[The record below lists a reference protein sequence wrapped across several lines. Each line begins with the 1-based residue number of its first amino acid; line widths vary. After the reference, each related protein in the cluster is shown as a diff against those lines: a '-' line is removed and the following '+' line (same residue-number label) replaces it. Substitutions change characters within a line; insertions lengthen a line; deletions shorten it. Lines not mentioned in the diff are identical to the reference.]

1 MFPSFPSCMLNVAM
15 TFALSGINL
24 GKEPVLF
31 RGAVAGYLTF
41 ITQDYELGIRH
52 ITISSKRCEYFTSLN
67 MLCLL
72 GVEERVSVRCQHIRL
87 SACGGG

>member
-31 RGAVAGYLTF
+31 RGAVARYLTF

-52 ITISSKRCEYFTSLN
+52 VKHLLYPVKDANISQALIC
-67 MLCLL
+67 
-72 GVEERVSVRCQHIRL
+72 
-87 SACGGG
+87 SASSEWRRE